1 MTGQTTTDASNG
13 ALRAGRRIKSFTI
26 LAVLVLSGLTFLAWS
41 QSWGTLTIVAGSTSA
56 ATLDVPGS
64 VAAPALS
71 ALALAGIALAGALA
85 IAGPIIRLVLG
96 ALEVL
101 LGASV
106 LASGIG
112 ALTDPVAAGASVVT
126 TSTGVAGTQ
135 SVRDLVTVSTTT
147 PWAAVTVALGALMI
161 LVGLLVIVTVRRW
174 PSAGRKY
181 QAVAFESADGRRSA
195 DPGDLFDDEPTE
207 STEPVGST
215 EPAEATEQAGSAEP
229 GAPDAATPPSRT
241 TRAPGRPPAT
251 TARDAA
257 VDDWDSLTHGTDPTR

>member
-1 MTGQTTTDASNG
+1 MTSAAATDAAGG
-13 ALRAGRRIKSFTI
+13 APVRAGRRVKTLAI

-41 QSWGTLTIVAGSTSA
+41 QSWGSLTIVAGTTSA

-85 IAGPIIRLVLG
+85 IAGPIIRIVLG

-106 LASGIG
+106 LASAIG

-147 PWAAVTVALGALMI
+147 PWAAVTAALGALMI
-161 LVGLLVIVTVRRW
+161 LAGLFVIVTVRRW
-174 PSAGRKY
+174 PNAGRKY
-181 QAVAFESADGRRSA
+181 QAVAFEGDDGRRSA
-195 DPGDLFDDEPTE
+195 DPADFFDDE
-207 STEPVGST
+207 
-215 EPAEATEQAGSAEP
+215 SAETDADVEAAPNADAGAPAASTAKPAAKP
-229 GAPDAATPPSRT
+229 GAA
-241 TRAPGRPPAT
+241 RPPAT